1 MPRQGLYGLFSPNL
15 YQESIMRI
23 SAFAAVGIAAAFASH
38 LAIAQTANDAAASQP
53 AVAMTKADARLH
65 NRQLSKSVRH
75 ALYSTKGLQAS
86 NIAVLV
92 KGGTVS
98 LVGTVPDASQIQK
111 AGDVAQR
118 VPQVAAVD
126 NRLIVE
132 EEGAQ

>member
-1 MPRQGLYGLFSPNL
+1 
-15 YQESIMRI
+15 MRI
-23 SAFAAVGIAAAFASH
+23 SALAAACAVLALLSST
-38 LAIAQTANDAAASQP
+38 AIAQSTPDAAASQAAP
-53 AVAMTKADARLH
+53 ATTKADVRQH
-65 NRQLSKSVRH
+65 NRQLSKAVRH
-75 ALYSTKGLQAS
+75 ALYSTKGLIAS

-98 LVGTVPDASQIQK
+98 LVGTVPDSKQIDL
-111 AGDVAQR
+111 AGAATQR